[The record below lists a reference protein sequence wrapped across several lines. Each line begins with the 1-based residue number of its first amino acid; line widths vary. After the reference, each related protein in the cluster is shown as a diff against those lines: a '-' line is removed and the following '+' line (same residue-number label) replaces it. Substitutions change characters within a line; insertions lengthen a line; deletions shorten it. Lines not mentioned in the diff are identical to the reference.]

1 MVQRGVHKVQV
12 DGFAHLVNC
21 KDGVVARELCH
32 QTVYKGYDDAD
43 IELRTSTSRE
53 GVVSLPSV
61 VPELLAMWL

>member
-12 DGFAHLVNC
+12 DGFAHHVNC

-43 IELRTSTSRE
+43 IELRTSRV
-53 GVVSLPSV
+53 GSLPSV